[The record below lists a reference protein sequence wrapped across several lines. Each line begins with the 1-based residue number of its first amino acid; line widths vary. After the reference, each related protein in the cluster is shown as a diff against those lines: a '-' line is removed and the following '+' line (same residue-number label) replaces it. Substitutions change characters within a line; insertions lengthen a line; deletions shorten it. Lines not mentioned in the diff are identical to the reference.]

1 MGSNEAARENKPMS
15 RKRRS
20 AGREEDDQTLVAE
33 VYRALGELGWTVPLC
48 ERDVGRAE
56 DEQAE
61 GAAALPE
68 ALRDP
73 KAVFDRA
80 AGPAGGPKVIPFPG
94 AAEIDATLARAAREG
109 GRLTPDIEQAM
120 RHDREAAERE
130 LEEHQDT
137 P

>member
-1 MGSNEAARENKPMS
+1 MS

-20 AGREEDDQTLVAE
+20 AGEEDAGEAIAAQ
-33 VYRALGELGWTVPLC
+33 VYRALGELGWTVPQS
-48 ERDVGRAE
+48 ERDIGRAE

-73 KAVFDRA
+73 KAVFDRP
-80 AGPAGGPKVIPFPG
+80 PARGGAKVIGFLG
-94 AAEIDATLARAAREG
+94 AADIDATLARAAREG
-109 GRLTPDIEQAM
+109 GRLTPEIEEAM
-120 RHDREAAERE
+120 RRDREAAERE